1 MRKLIICY
9 YIFYVLIIT
18 YYSLTPEENII
29 SEKIWD
35 KALHFFTYLF
45 LVILMKNVHTRL
57 SYLTCVLIC
66 CNYSFIIECIQYFMP
81 NRQFDFLDMLAN
93 LLGTILGVII
103 YYLIIEMFFNKSGGV
118 AEKVVNK

>member
-29 SEKIWD
+29 SENVWD

-45 LVILMKNVHTRL
+45 LVILIKNVHTRL

-66 CNYSFIIECIQYFMP
+66 CNYSFIIECIQYFIP
-81 NRQFDFLDMLAN
+81 DRSFSILDMLAN
-93 LLGTILGVII
+93 LLGTVMGAIM
-103 YYLIIEMFFNKSGGV
+103 YYLIIEKCFKKWRGTTV
-118 AEKVVNK
+118 KAVNK